1 MLRYIAILFFS
12 TFFVLSSSL
21 YAADAQ
27 RLNSVV
33 AIVNDS
39 IITQTEFD
47 QVLKGAR
54 EQIAAGKNSGAIDE
68 SMLQDTVL
76 QQLIDEKLELE
87 LAKRT
92 NITVTDA
99 QLKEAVQHV
108 ADSNHISVEQLKNE
122 LAKRG
127 VPFSEYQNIIR
138 KQIIVHQV
146 QQAMVGN
153 KVHVSDQDI
162 ALARKQFQAMQAGMQ
177 RQYHVIDIVSDTKKD
192 AEKILAELKSGKKID
207 AVAPNAKD
215 LGWRTA
221 DALPTLFLEQL
232 KNMQSGDVAGPIQA
246 PNGFHVIQ
254 LAGIQGNTGTE
265 PTKEVLQNIAYQIAF
280 QKEVKKWLVEL
291 RKTAYIKIID

>member
-99 QLKEAVQHV
+99 QLKEAAQHV
-108 ADSNHISVEQLKNE
+108 ADSKHTSV
-122 LAKRG
+122 
-127 VPFSEYQNIIR
+127 
-138 KQIIVHQV
+138 
-146 QQAMVGN
+146 
-153 KVHVSDQDI
+153 
-162 ALARKQFQAMQAGMQ
+162 
-177 RQYHVIDIVSDTKKD
+177 
-192 AEKILAELKSGKKID
+192 
-207 AVAPNAKD
+207 
-215 LGWRTA
+215 
-221 DALPTLFLEQL
+221 
-232 KNMQSGDVAGPIQA
+232 
-246 PNGFHVIQ
+246 
-254 LAGIQGNTGTE
+254 
-265 PTKEVLQNIAYQIAF
+265 
-280 QKEVKKWLVEL
+280 
-291 RKTAYIKIID
+291 

>member
-1 MLRYIAILFFS
+1 M
-12 TFFVLSSSL
+12 
-21 YAADAQ
+21 
-27 RLNSVV
+27 
-33 AIVNDS
+33 
-39 IITQTEFD
+39 
-47 QVLKGAR
+47 
-54 EQIAAGKNSGAIDE
+54 
-68 SMLQDTVL
+68 
-76 QQLIDEKLELE
+76 
-87 LAKRT
+87 
-92 NITVTDA
+92 
-99 QLKEAVQHV
+99 
-108 ADSNHISVEQLKNE
+108 
-122 LAKRG
+122 
-127 VPFSEYQNIIR
+127 PFSEYQNIIR